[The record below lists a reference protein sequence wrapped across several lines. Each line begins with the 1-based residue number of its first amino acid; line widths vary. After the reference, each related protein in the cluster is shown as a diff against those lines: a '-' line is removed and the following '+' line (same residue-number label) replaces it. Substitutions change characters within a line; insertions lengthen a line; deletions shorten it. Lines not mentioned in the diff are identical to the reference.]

1 MKKEFPIF
9 TKSPELR
16 YFDSAATSLKPQVL
30 INSISNFYAYENAP
44 VHRAGYLLAGN
55 ASEKYENSRKTIA
68 HYLGTSEK
76 KIAFTS
82 GTTDGINK
90 VAIAYTKKKLNGI
103 LVSGI
108 EHHSNFLPWMNL
120 AKTKKCDFFIAPY
133 NAETFYDFE
142 FIEEKLKTKKI
153 DLIAISAMSNVL
165 GQTGDLKK
173 LTELSHKYGA
183 KILFDGAQ
191 HICHSA
197 NLNLEKLGCDFY
209 VFSGHKL
216 YAPTGIGVLYIK
228 NPEDLEPPFL
238 GGGMINSV
246 ERNNFTIANFPES
259 WEAGTPFSAQAIGL
273 AEVIKWLEKNDFEK
287 LILEEEKLVKMLKTG
302 LQKLGGKIL
311 GTAEKSLVSC
321 SFEGVNSNDLGTML
335 GMRNICVRVGKHC
348 AHPLH
353 CALNFSKPTVR
364 FSLGI
369 YNTKEDVEIALKETK
384 YILEKLR

>member
-1 MKKEFPIF
+1 MKNNFPIF
-9 TKSPELR
+9 TKNPELR
-16 YFDSAATSLKPQVL
+16 YFDSAATALKPQVL
-30 INSISNFYAYENAP
+30 VDSISNFYSYENAP

-55 ASEKYENSRKTIA
+55 ASEKYENARKTIA
-68 HYLGTSEK
+68 NYLGVSEK

-82 GTTDGINK
+82 GATDAINK
-90 VAIAYTKKKLNGI
+90 VAIAYSQKKLNGI
-103 LVSGI
+103 LISET

-120 AKTKKCDFFIAPY
+120 ARTKKCDFFIAPY
-133 NAETFYDFE
+133 NSKTFYDFE

-153 DLIAISAMSNVL
+153 NLIAISAMSNVL

-173 LTELSHKYGA
+173 LVDLAHKYGA
-183 KILFDGAQ
+183 KILLDGAQ

-197 NLNLEKLGCDFY
+197 EINLEKLGCDFY

-238 GGGMINSV
+238 GGGMIENV
-246 ERNNFTIANFPES
+246 EKNNYTTADFPKS

-273 AEVIKWLEKNDFEK
+273 AEVMKWLEKNNFAQ
-287 LILEEEKLVKMLKTG
+287 LILEEEKLVKMLKKG
-302 LQKLGGKIL
+302 LKKLGAKIL

-335 GMRNICVRVGKHC
+335 GMKNICVRAGKHC

-353 CALNFSKPTVR
+353 CALNFSKPTLR

-369 YNTKEDVEIALKETK
+369 YNTKEDIEVALKETK
-384 YILEKLR
+384 NTLEKLK